1 MKKNKFLR
9 LASVMLMLCL
19 ITTCAI
25 SGTFAKYTTSGTA
38 NDEARV
44 AKWGVDFTATNKGL
58 ALTYNA
64 ETNSYG
70 ITLSVKSS
78 DSDKLVAPGTAGVV
92 YEFSSTGAP
101 EVSYKVDFTLDE
113 TATKLIFVA
122 KDRTGTAMEAYYP
135 VKFKVEFAGATVAQD
150 ITSKANLAAAVNKCS
165 YVYNVENGKYKTSTD
180 DTTWTEYAGSGAP
193 TIKISWDWAFSGGDV
208 NDTILGDVAA
218 GVLGGAWTDGTDYNL
233 DMVVEVDAV
242 AEQID

>member
-1 MKKNKFLR
+1 MKKNKILR

-38 NDEARV
+38 SDTARV
-44 AKWGVDFTATNKGL
+44 AKWGVDFEVTNKGL

-64 ETNSYG
+64 ATNSYG

-78 DSDKLVAPGTAGVV
+78 DTDKLVAPGTAGVV
-92 YEFSSTGAP
+92 YEFASSGTP

-122 KDRTGTAMEAYYP
+122 KNREGASMEAYYP
-135 VKFKVEFAGATVAQD
+135 VKFKVEFAGAIVAEN
-150 ITSKANLAAAVNKCS
+150 ITTETALATAINKCS
-165 YVYNVENGKYKTSTD
+165 YVYNVEDGSYKTSTD
-180 DTTWTEYAGSGAP
+180 DTTWTPYAGSGAP
-193 TIKISWDWAFSGGDV
+193 TIKISWDWAFTGADV

-218 GVLGGAWTDGTDYNL
+218 GVLGGTWTDSTDYNL